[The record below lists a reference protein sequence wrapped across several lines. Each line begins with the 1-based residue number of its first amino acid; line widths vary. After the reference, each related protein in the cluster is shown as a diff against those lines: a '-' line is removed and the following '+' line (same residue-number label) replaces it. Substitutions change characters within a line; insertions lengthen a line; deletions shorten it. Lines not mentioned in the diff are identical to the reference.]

1 MANPAQY
8 DNLISYQNSE
18 QLHLL
23 HQQQHLQLQEHQ
35 LQQKLLLIQQ
45 QQRMQ
50 QQLIVANQQFAYRS
64 QQQQQQAL
72 AATVGSSSSS
82 SRPQQLPA
90 SIIDLSGVDSDDA
103 ADANAYDV
111 AEIRRAT
118 GFDEESL
125 MLRPVESS
133 RLLSAYG
140 APLLPSLKPDS
151 TMHRD
156 YIAAVET
163 VYQGGKGRSDCGSKG
178 CGGRDDISTLLTALP
193 PPSAAIATTAAT
205 STGCCSSRSRCGSSS
220 SKEGVPSAS
229 GPTVEKP
236 VVSEK
241 GMDIA
246 PDSSVENHEE
256 EKGNA
261 EEAGGGGVV
270 QATSQYWHDESGLA
284 VSASS
289 LAAINPSEVIA
300 VSDQGNAHRNS
311 EESTKLSR
319 SAPQAQVQETGDMP
333 MEVVAEAVVEAVK
346 QTGETAA
353 SSSSHT
359 STDKPKEG
367 LVVCTQE
374 AEQETAT
381 SMTAPHVPVRRP
393 SISER
398 PVAASPSAV
407 LRLQQ
412 QQQLQA
418 LQMMQPPVIKSFTP
432 AGPGKKVPRRIF
444 PTHTVISCRILC
456 L

>member
-1 MANPAQY
+1 
-8 DNLISYQNSE
+8 
-18 QLHLL
+18 
-23 HQQQHLQLQEHQ
+23 
-35 LQQKLLLIQQ
+35 
-45 QQRMQ
+45 MQ

-72 AATVGSSSSS
+72 ASTVGSSSSS
-82 SRPQQLPA
+82 GRPQQLPA

-103 ADANAYDV
+103 ADANGYDV

-125 MLRPVESS
+125 MLRPAESS

-193 PPSAAIATTAAT
+193 PPSAVTVTAAAT
-205 STGCCSSRSRCGSSS
+205 STGCCSSRSRCGSGS
-220 SKEGVPSAS
+220 SKEEVPSAC
-229 GPTVEKP
+229 GPTVEEP

-289 LAAINPSEVIA
+289 LAAINPTEVTS
-300 VSDQGNAHRNS
+300 VTDQGNAHRNS
-311 EESTKLSR
+311 EESTKLSS
-319 SAPQAQVQETGDMP
+319 SAPQAQVQETGDVP

-367 LVVCTQE
+367 LVVCTEE

-432 AGPGKKVPRRIF
+432 AGPGKKVPIGIF
-444 PTHTVISCRILC
+444 PTHTVMSCRILS